1 MSLTKKLILAFL
13 LVTVV
18 PLGVVIWVS
27 HRTFVGYAERQ
38 VGTRLEDSVVQAGRD
53 MDEFILGCIR
63 DMKAL
68 AADPDLIT
76 EDRDD
81 LDKRLS
87 RFTYTFPYFDEFM
100 LVDATGVVVASHTH
114 RQWERRCSLDCSPG
128 SMMPGISLS
137 RHSIAHPVLF
147 TSLIWMMSLNPSAEP
162 PPWAILLTWP

>member
-13 LVTVV
+13 MVTVV

-87 RFTYTFPYFDEFM
+87 GFTYTFPYFDEFM
-100 LVDATGVVVASHTH
+100 LVDATGVVVASSYAPAVGT
-114 RQWERRCSLDCSPG
+114 S
-128 SMMPGISLS
+128 
-137 RHSIAHPVLF
+137 LF
-147 TSLIWMMSLNPSAEP
+147 TRLFTRFDDARDEFERALHSPPGAVYISDLDDVPEP
-162 PPWAILLTWP
+162 LRRAAARAILLTWP

>member
-1 MSLTKKLILAFL
+1 VSLTKKLILAFL

-87 RFTYTFPYFDEFM
+87 RFTYTFP
-100 LVDATGVVVASHTH
+100 
-114 RQWERRCSLDCSPG
+114 
-128 SMMPGISLS
+128 
-137 RHSIAHPVLF
+137 
-147 TSLIWMMSLNPSAEP
+147 
-162 PPWAILLTWP
+162 